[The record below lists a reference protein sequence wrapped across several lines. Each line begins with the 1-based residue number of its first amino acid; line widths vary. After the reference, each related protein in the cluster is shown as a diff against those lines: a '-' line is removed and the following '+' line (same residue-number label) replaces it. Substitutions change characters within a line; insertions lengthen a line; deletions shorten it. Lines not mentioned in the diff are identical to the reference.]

1 MDYNTNHH
9 VNIYCTTWQCGY
21 GIHLIEVMSEYREV
35 CIKTIILTTDMM
47 VVEIILPDFHFLVHV
62 MLQYQLSTYAHI
74 YTQRRWWLFE
84 IYITLVLL
92 IACKW
97 GNKHTLRRR
106 TKSFCWRLLDS
117 NKLQARVRGNC
128 LFLFFNLSTPV
139 VGRACLVL

>member
-1 MDYNTNHH
+1 MHH
-9 VNIYCTTWQCGY
+9 LTMWIWHSFDWGDVRVQRG
-21 GIHLIEVMSEYREV
+21 MV

-62 MLQYQLSTYAHI
+62 ILQYQLSTYAHI

-84 IYITLVLL
+84 IYISLVLL

>member
-1 MDYNTNHH
+1 MHH
-9 VNIYCTTWQCGY
+9 LTMWIWHSFDWGDVRVQRG
-21 GIHLIEVMSEYREV
+21 MV
-35 CIKTIILTTDMM
+35 CIKTIILTTDKM
-47 VVEIILPDFHFLVHV
+47 VVEIILPDLHFLVHV

-84 IYITLVLL
+84 IYISLVLL
-92 IACKW
+92 IASKW

>member
-1 MDYNTNHH
+1 MYIAPPDNVDMAFIWLRWCPSTERNGLYKNNYSNNGYDGGWNYSPRFPFSCTCYVTIPI
-9 VNIYCTTWQCGY
+9 VNLCTQ
-21 GIHLIEVMSEYREV
+21 
-35 CIKTIILTTDMM
+35 
-47 VVEIILPDFHFLVHV
+47 
-62 MLQYQLSTYAHI
+62 I